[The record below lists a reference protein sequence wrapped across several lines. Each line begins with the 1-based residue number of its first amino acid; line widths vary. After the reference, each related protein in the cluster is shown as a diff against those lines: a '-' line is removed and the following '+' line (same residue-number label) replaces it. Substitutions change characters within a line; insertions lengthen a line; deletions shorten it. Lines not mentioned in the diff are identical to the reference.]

1 MPVSKKRKRKD
12 GSVAKFKRDRYER
25 RRRQI
30 ELDIENGEH
39 MSTGVTLQDLINMAA
54 YQEYLEKGLVEG
66 PEIPDTSPVS
76 EQNLLDTEEGEAVIR
91 ALNNAKK
98 HSQHGNVCDLKD
110 CYGQL
115 AECQYKTTNEE
126 ERQDGGQ

>member
-12 GSVAKFKRDRYER
+12 GSVAKFKRDRHER

-54 YQEYLEKGLVEG
+54 YQEYREKGLVKG
-66 PEIPDTSPVS
+66 PDIPDTSPTS
-76 EQNLLDTEEGEAVIR
+76 EQNLLETEEGEAVIR

-98 HSQHGNVCDLKD
+98 MTK
-110 CYGQL
+110 
-115 AECQYKTTNEE
+115 EE
-126 ERQDGGQ
+126 ENQDGEQ